1 MSMADRVTRHYHRVA
16 WPFVQGAI
24 GICAVVLLVP
34 VCCRA
39 ATLHETV
46 KKGAALYAAGKYDEA
61 LNAFVDGQIE
71 HPEDAQLKYDI
82 ASSKYMMKNYEEA
95 LKGYLD
101 VAATARDARLEEKA
115 LFNAGN
121 ALYRQGK
128 LEQAV
133 EYYKKAL
140 ELDPADKDAQQNIE
154 FVREEIKR
162 RMNDAKD
169 TQQKQQQE
177 QKKDQTC
184 KNPQQ
189 DNQTQAGGQQKE
201 QQDQQGQ
208 KDEKKEGQEPQP
220 EKDQQQAQEQQGQ
233 KDEKKQGQESQQEKD
248 QQQAQEQQKQEGRQL
263 TPAEGEKAP
272 QGDRPQGASNDIRD
286 MSKEEAQQWL
296 DSVRENRENLKEGR
310 QPGRTQGGVRSGK
323 DW

>member
-1 MSMADRVTRHYHRVA
+1 
-16 WPFVQGAI
+16 
-24 GICAVVLLVP
+24 VLLVP
-34 VCCRA
+34 VCCGA

-46 KKGAALYAAGKYDEA
+46 QKGADLYAQGKYDEA
-61 LNAFVDGQIE
+61 LTAFVDGQIE
-71 HPEDAQLKYDI
+71 YPEDAQLKYNI

-101 VAATARDARLEEKA
+101 AAATARDARLEEKA

-128 LEQAV
+128 LEEAI

-140 ELDPADKDAQQNIE
+140 ELDPSDTDAQHNIE

-162 RMNDAKD
+162 RMNEAKD
-169 TQQKQQQE
+169 TQKKQQEQQ

-189 DNQTQAGGQQKE
+189 DNQTQSDGQQ
-201 QQDQQGQ
+201 
-208 KDEKKEGQEPQP
+208 
-220 EKDQQQAQEQQGQ
+220 QEQQGQ
-233 KDEKKQGQESQQEKD
+233 KQEGQEDQQAQQEKD
-248 QQQAQEQQKQEGRQL
+248 QQQEQQKQEDRQL
-263 TPAEGEKAP
+263 SPAEGEKAP
-272 QGDRPQGASNDIRD
+272 QDERQQGASEDIRE
-286 MSKEEAQQWL
+286 MSREEAQQWL
-296 DSVRENRENLKEGR
+296 DSVRENRDNLKEGR
-310 QPGRTQGGVRSGK
+310 QPARTQGGARSGK

>member
-1 MSMADRVTRHYHRVA
+1 M
-16 WPFVQGAI
+16 
-24 GICAVVLLVP
+24 P

-46 KKGAALYAAGKYDEA
+46 KKGADLYARGKYDEA

-101 VAATARDARLEEKA
+101 VAATARNARLEEKA

-128 LEQAV
+128 LEEAI

-162 RMNDAKD
+162 RMNEAKD
-169 TQQKQQQE
+169 TQKKQQEQE
-177 QKKDQTC
+177 QKKDQNC
-184 KNPQQ
+184 KNPQQQ
-189 DNQTQAGGQQKE
+189 DNQTQSGGQQQKE
-201 QQDQQGQ
+201 
-208 KDEKKEGQEPQP
+208 EK
-220 EKDQQQAQEQQGQ
+220 KDQQQKGQEQQ
-233 KDEKKQGQESQQEKD
+233 QGQD
-248 QQQAQEQQKQEGRQL
+248 QQQVSNSRSRMCRRNSSLPQ
-263 TPAEGEKAP
+263 PAVKRRRRMKSS
-272 QGDRPQGASNDIRD
+272 RPQPMI
-286 MSKEEAQQWL
+286 
-296 DSVRENRENLKEGR
+296 SVR
-310 QPGRTQGGVRSGK
+310 
-323 DW
+323 

>member
-1 MSMADRVTRHYHRVA
+1 VKGAFALCA
-16 WPFVQGAI
+16 WA
-24 GICAVVLLVP
+24 LLVP
-34 VCCRA
+34 ACCGA
-39 ATLHETV
+39 ASLHETV
-46 KKGAALYAAGKYDEA
+46 KKGADLYARGKYDEA
-61 LNAFVDGQIE
+61 LTTFVDGQIE

-95 LKGYLD
+95 LKGYID

-128 LEQAV
+128 LEEAID
-133 EYYKKAL
+133 YYKKAL
-140 ELDPADKDAQQNIE
+140 ELDPSDKDAQQNIE

-162 RMNDAKD
+162 RMNEAKD
-169 TQQKQQQE
+169 TQKTQQE

-189 DNQTQAGGQQKE
+189 DNQTQSAGQQQQEEKKDE
-201 QQDQQGQ
+201 QQQGREQQ
-208 KDEKKEGQEPQP
+208 EKEGP
-220 EKDQQQAQEQQGQ
+220 G
-233 KDEKKQGQESQQEKD
+233 SQQEKE
-248 QQQAQEQQKQEGRQL
+248 QQQPQEQQKQEGRQM
-263 TPAEGEKAP
+263 PQGGGEKAP
-272 QGDRPQGASNDIRD
+272 QDDRQQGASDDIRE

-310 QPGRTQGGVRSGK
+310 QPAGTQGGARSGR

>member
-1 MSMADRVTRHYHRVA
+1 MAAGSTRHYHRLIRPCVRGSVA
-16 WPFVQGAI
+16 L
-24 GICAVVLLVP
+24 CAWVLLVP
-34 VCCRA
+34 VCCGA

-46 KKGAALYAAGKYDEA
+46 KKGADLYAQGKYDEA

-71 HPEDAQLKYDI
+71 HPEDAQLKYNI

-128 LEQAV
+128 LEESI

-162 RMNDAKD
+162 RMNEAKD
-169 TQQKQQQE
+169 TQQKQQEQE

-184 KNPQQ
+184 RNPQQ
-189 DNQTQAGGQQKE
+189 DNQTQSDGQQQE
-201 QQDQQGQ
+201 QKQ
-208 KDEKKEGQEPQP
+208 EG
-220 EKDQQQAQEQQGQ
+220 QQAQQEQQ
-233 KDEKKQGQESQQEKD
+233 QEQ
-248 QQQAQEQQKQEGRQL
+248 QQKQEGRQFS
-263 TPAEGEKAP
+263 PAEDEKAP
-272 QGDRPQGASNDIRD
+272 QDESQQGASEDIRE
-286 MSKEEAQQWL
+286 MTKEEAQQWL
-296 DSVRENRENLKEGR
+296 DSVRENRDNLKEGR
-310 QPGRTQGGVRSGK
+310 QPARTQGGARSGK

>member
-1 MSMADRVTRHYHRVA
+1 MSMLSRFTRQSHSLPLTVLK
-16 WPFVQGAI
+16 GAL
-24 GICAVVLLVP
+24 GLLAVLLLVP

-46 KKGAALYAAGKYDEA
+46 KKGADLYAQGKYDEA

-101 VAATARDARLEEKA
+101 VAATARNARLEEKA

-128 LEQAV
+128 LEEAI

-140 ELDPADKDAQQNIE
+140 ELDPADKDARQNIE

-162 RMNDAKD
+162 RMNEAKD
-169 TQQKQQQE
+169 TQKKQQEQE
-177 QKKDQTC
+177 QKKDQNC

-189 DNQTQAGGQQKE
+189 DNQTQSSGQQKE
-201 QQDQQGQ
+201 QQGQ
-208 KDEKKEGQEPQP
+208 KDEKKEGQE
-220 EKDQQQAQEQQGQ
+220 AQQG
-233 KDEKKQGQESQQEKD
+233 KDR
-248 QQQAQEQQKQEGRQL
+248 QQAQEQQKQEGQASQQGKDQQQEGRQ
-263 TPAEGEKAP
+263 
-272 QGDRPQGASNDIRD
+272 QGATDDIRE
-286 MSKEEAQQWL
+286 MSREEARQWL
-296 DSVRENRENLKEGR
+296 DSVRENRDNLKESK
-310 QPGRTQGGVRSGK
+310 QPARAQGGASSGK

>member
-1 MSMADRVTRHYHRVA
+1 MSMTARIKRHYHRVVR
-16 WPFVQGAI
+16 PCVRGAI
-24 GICAVVLLVP
+24 VLCAWVLLVP
-34 VCCRA
+34 VCCGA

-46 KKGAALYAAGKYDEA
+46 KRGADLYAQGKYDEA

-71 HPEDAQLKYDI
+71 HPEDAQLKYNI

-95 LKGYLD
+95 LNGYLD

-115 LFNAGN
+115 FFNAGN

-128 LEQAV
+128 LEEAV

-162 RMNDAKD
+162 RMNEAED

-189 DNQTQAGGQQKE
+189 DNQTQSDGQQK
-201 QQDQQGQ
+201 QQQGQ
-208 KDEKKEGQEPQP
+208 KQEQQDGQEAQR
-220 EKDQQQAQEQQGQ
+220 EKDQQEQQN
-233 KDEKKQGQESQQEKD
+233 
-248 QQQAQEQQKQEGRQL
+248 QEGGQMS
-263 TPAEGEKAP
+263 PAGGEKAP
-272 QGDRPQGASNDIRD
+272 QDDSRQGASDDIRE
-286 MSKEEAQQWL
+286 MSKEDAQQWL
-296 DSVRENRENLKEGR
+296 DSVRENRDNLKEGK
-310 QPGRTQGGVRSGK
+310 QPARTQGGARSGK

>member
-1 MSMADRVTRHYHRVA
+1 MSMAAGSTRHYHRVIR
-16 WPFVQGAI
+16 PCVKGAI
-24 GICAVVLLVP
+24 ALCAWVLLVP
-34 VCCRA
+34 LCCGA

-46 KKGAALYAAGKYDEA
+46 KKGADLYAHEKYDEA

-71 HPEDAQLKYDI
+71 HPEDAQLKYNI

-128 LEQAV
+128 LEEAV

-140 ELDPADKDAQQNIE
+140 ELDPSDKDAQQNIE

-162 RMNDAKD
+162 RMNEAKD
-169 TQQKQQQE
+169 TQQQQE

-189 DNQTQAGGQQKE
+189 DNQTQSDGQQKE
-201 QQDQQGQ
+201 QQEQ
-208 KDEKKEGQEPQP
+208 KQE
-220 EKDQQQAQEQQGQ
+220 DQQAQQDKEQEQ
-233 KDEKKQGQESQQEKD
+233 KQEG
-248 QQQAQEQQKQEGRQL
+248 QQKQEGRQL
-263 TPAEGEKAP
+263 SPAEGEKAP
-272 QGDRPQGASNDIRD
+272 QDDRQQGASEDIRE

-296 DSVRENRENLKEGR
+296 DSVRENRDNLKEGR
-310 QPGRTQGGVRSGK
+310 QPARTQGGARSGK

>member
-1 MSMADRVTRHYHRVA
+1 MSMVASIKRHYRRVVR
-16 WPFVQGAI
+16 PCMNGAI
-24 GICAVVLLVP
+24 GLCAWVLLVP
-34 VCCRA
+34 VCCQA

-46 KKGAALYAAGKYDEA
+46 KKGADLYGQGKYDEA

-71 HPEDAQLKYDI
+71 HPEDAQLKYNI

-115 LFNAGN
+115 MFNAGN

-128 LEQAV
+128 LEEAI

-162 RMNDAKD
+162 RMNEAKD
-169 TQQKQQQE
+169 TQQKQQQQE

-189 DNQTQAGGQQKE
+189 DNQTQSDGQQKE
-201 QQDQQGQ
+201 QQKQEQEQQ
-208 KDEKKEGQEPQP
+208 EREG
-220 EKDQQQAQEQQGQ
+220 QQAQQDKEQAQQKEQQ
-233 KDEKKQGQESQQEKD
+233 K
-248 QQQAQEQQKQEGRQL
+248 EQQKQEGRQL
-263 TPAEGEKAP
+263 SPAEGEKAP
-272 QGDRPQGASNDIRD
+272 QDDRQQGASEDIRE
-286 MSKEEAQQWL
+286 MSKEEARQWL
-296 DSVRENRENLKEGR
+296 DSVRENRDNLKEGR
-310 QPGRTQGGVRSGK
+310 QPDRTQGGARAGK